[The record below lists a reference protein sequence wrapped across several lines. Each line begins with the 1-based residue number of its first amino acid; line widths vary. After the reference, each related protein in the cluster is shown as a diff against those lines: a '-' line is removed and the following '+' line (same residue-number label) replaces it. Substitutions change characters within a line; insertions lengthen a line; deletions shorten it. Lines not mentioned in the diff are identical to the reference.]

1 MTTLLAPDQL
11 NRPAPATLDLLLSRR
26 SSSPKAMTGPG
37 PDEAQLST
45 ILRAAM
51 RVPDHGKLAPW
62 RFILFEGRA
71 RAAFGEHLA
80 SIFRAAHPE
89 AIEELVE
96 AERRRFTR
104 APVVVGV
111 VSAALPGI
119 KIPEWEQV
127 LSAGAVCMSM
137 LLAAHAQGF
146 TGSWLTEWYS
156 YDDQVREVL
165 KLASHERMA
174 GFVYLGQPAVTL
186 EDRPRPDV
194 DAKLTLWTD

>member
-11 NRPAPATLDLLLSRR
+11 NLPAPATLDLLLSRR

-37 PDEAQLST
+37 PDQPQLDQ

-62 RFILFEGRA
+62 RFIVFEGDA

-80 SIFRAAHPE
+80 RIFRDAHPE
-89 AIEELVE
+89 TIDELIE
-96 AERRRFTR
+96 AERRRFMR
-104 APVVVGV
+104 APVVIGV

-156 YDDQVREVL
+156 YDEQIRQTL
-165 KLASHERMA
+165 KLEAHERMA
-174 GFVYLGQPAVTL
+174 GFVYLGRPAVAL

-194 DAKLTLWTD
+194 AAKLTRWQG